1 MSDNK
6 KLGRK
11 GINVD
16 FTLKSTMNFDLT
28 DYIKYW

>member
-28 DYIKYW
+28 DYIKY